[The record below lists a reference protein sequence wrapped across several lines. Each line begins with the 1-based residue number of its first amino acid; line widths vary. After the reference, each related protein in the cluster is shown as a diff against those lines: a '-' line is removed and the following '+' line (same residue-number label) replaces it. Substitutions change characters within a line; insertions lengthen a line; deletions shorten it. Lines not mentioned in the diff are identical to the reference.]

1 MQTKA
6 KCNDSLKCFLSKA
19 FTITQ
24 VIIVLT
30 WWGVQT
36 ANHTPEWG
44 NRITSQQ
51 VIGLQLSHGNNEK
64 FRLFLVPQITVTEVT
79 LWLEMHSSGLEVERM
94 GKWAKGM
101 LHIDALKFFGT
112 FIKQQKPQWSV
123 YLSRVCLILFI
134 RFEKFVPN
142 KGKAF
147 RTVMHFNKSVT
158 KHYHHSFPISMQRK
172 SNEIILNWKPVWYKL
187 LYFCW

>member
-51 VIGLQLSHGNNEK
+51 AIGLQLSHGNNEK

-112 FIKQQKPQWSV
+112 FIKQQEPQWSV
-123 YLSRVCLILFI
+123 YLSLCVWFCLFDLKNLFQIKEKLSELLCILI
-134 RFEKFVPN
+134 RAWLN
-142 KGKAF
+142 ITI
-147 RTVMHFNKSVT
+147 TVF
-158 KHYHHSFPISMQRK
+158 
-172 SNEIILNWKPVWYKL
+172 L
-187 LYFCW
+187 LACKENQMRLS